1 MNRDLIK
8 IESDGYVLEEII
20 PNSNIGFRLSSFI
33 SLNIPNTAIRKT
45 MMIIILYMELV
56 LVITFIPLFAMN
68 SDVKLITMIII
79 NNGVLV
85 RYWDMTKLPRLN
97 R

>member
-1 MNRDLIK
+1 
-8 IESDGYVLEEII
+8 
-20 PNSNIGFRLSSFI
+20 
-33 SLNIPNTAIRKT
+33 

-56 LVITFIPLFAMN
+56 LVITFITLFAMN

>member
-1 MNRDLIK
+1 MGEVKLRVFTSPAIRGFFN
-8 IESDGYVLEEII
+8 

-33 SLNIPNTAIRKT
+33 SLDSPNTAIRKT

>member
-1 MNRDLIK
+1 M
-8 IESDGYVLEEII
+8 
-20 PNSNIGFRLSSFI
+20 LSSFI

-45 MMIIILYMELV
+45 MMMIMLYMELV

>member
-1 MNRDLIK
+1 
-8 IESDGYVLEEII
+8 
-20 PNSNIGFRLSSFI
+20 
-33 SLNIPNTAIRKT
+33 
-45 MMIIILYMELV
+45 MELV

-97 R
+97 RWVIPNIKRKGIVR